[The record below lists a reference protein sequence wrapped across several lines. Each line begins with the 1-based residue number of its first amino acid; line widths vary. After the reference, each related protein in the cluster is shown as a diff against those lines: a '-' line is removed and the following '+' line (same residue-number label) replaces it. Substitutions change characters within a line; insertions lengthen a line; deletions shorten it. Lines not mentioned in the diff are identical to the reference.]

1 MAREYK
7 DHFTLDGRVPVL
19 PGVTKAKATH
29 MKGLIEKTK
38 QGDRIAA
45 ATLVEAVTTSDAL
58 FNFAHIVN
66 VNFLPQYDEAPRT
79 WSEIANVRQVTD
91 FRPAVLYGLDPE
103 WGDGVLGSGEPR
115 HISPVVPEGTPYP
128 YATFAGE
135 EYAAGGVRKRGFKTG
150 LTWEALI
157 NDAVAFVQQLP
168 QNMLQVALDTEE
180 YEVYSALI
188 ALTPVGSQLQQGTN
202 VDGVTV
208 PANSRLSRSAIAQ
221 AITQLKNRE
230 VNGRR
235 IQVNGGFNLI
245 VAVGQKEVAEF
256 YINNLRLSEVQD
268 GALTLS
274 VNGYNPLAGITVVES
289 EYVTGTNWYL
299 IPKKG
304 TTRRPV
310 LELGK
315 LTGHEAPE
323 LRISNVTGTYVGG
336 GTVSPYEGS
345 FDTDQID
352 FRVRQVLRGLN
363 WSSDHIVWS
372 TGVADPT
379 P

>member
-7 DHFTLDGRVPVL
+7 DKFTLDGRVPVL
-19 PGVTKAKATH
+19 PGVSKAKVEH
-29 MKGLIEKTK
+29 MKGLIDGTRR
-38 QGDRIAA
+38 GNRVAA

-66 VNFLPQYDEAPRT
+66 VGFLPQYDEAPRT
-79 WSEIANVRQVTD
+79 WSEIANIRTVTD

-103 WGDGVLGSGEPR
+103 WGNGVLGDGDPR
-115 HISPVVPEGTPYP
+115 HVSPVVPEGSPYP

-135 EYAAGGVRKRGFKTG
+135 EYTAGGVQKRGFKTG
-150 LTWEALI
+150 LTWEAFV
-157 NDAVAFVQQLP
+157 NDAVSFVQQLP
-168 QNMLQVALDTEE
+168 TLMLQVALDTEE

-188 ALTPVGSQLQQGTN
+188 ALTTSASQLAAGTN
-202 VDGVTV
+202 VDGTTTLINA
-208 PANSRLSRSAIAQ
+208 PLSRPAIAQ
-221 AITQLKNRE
+221 AITQLRNRE
-230 VNGRR
+230 VNGRK
-235 IQVNGGFNLI
+235 IQVNGGFNLL

-256 YINNLRLSEVQD
+256 YINNLTVSDITD
-268 GALTLS
+268 GSLTLN
-274 VNGYNPLAGITVVES
+274 VTGYNPLAGITVIES

-299 IPKKG
+299 LPKKG

-315 LTGHEAPE
+315 LTGQESPE

-336 GTVSPYEGS
+336 GAVSPYEGS

-352 FRVRQVLRGLN
+352 FRLRQVLKGLN
-363 WSSDHIVWS
+363 WSPDHIVWS
-372 TGVADPT
+372 KGTGAA
-379 P
+379 